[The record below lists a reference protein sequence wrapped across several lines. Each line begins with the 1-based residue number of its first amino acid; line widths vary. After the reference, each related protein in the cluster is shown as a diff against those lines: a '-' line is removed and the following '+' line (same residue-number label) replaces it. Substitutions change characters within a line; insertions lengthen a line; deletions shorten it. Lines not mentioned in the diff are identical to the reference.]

1 MSEEKDSPGVFAGV
15 LGDGDPQQMEAE
27 EGGPGSHQPMHMQ
40 LFSTWEV
47 RKTPVN
53 CVPRYVRCAAT

>member
-1 MSEEKDSPGVFAGV
+1 MSEEKDLAVYAPGSVPDSDHV
-15 LGDGDPQQMEAE
+15 EAE

-47 RKTPVN
+47 RKAPVN
-53 CVPRYVRCAAT
+53 CVPRYVVKQAV